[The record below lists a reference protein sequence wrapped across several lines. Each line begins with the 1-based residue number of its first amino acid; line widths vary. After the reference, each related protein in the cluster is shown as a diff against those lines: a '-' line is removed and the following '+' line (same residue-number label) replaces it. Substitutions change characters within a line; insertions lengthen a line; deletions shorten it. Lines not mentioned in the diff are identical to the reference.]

1 MKHSYVAIFAIASM
15 LAVTVNSTVAQDRVQ
30 AGTLVCNTSIELG
43 VIVGSR
49 EALGCIFTPSVP
61 GPIQAYSG
69 TITKLGLDLG
79 ATTRGVIVWL
89 VYAPT
94 SLRAGELGGT
104 YAGATAEATIGVGLG
119 ANVLV
124 GGSNQTVALQP
135 VSVQGQA
142 GVKSCGWFR
151 GTTAPLRALRSTRNP
166 FRSPTRTVTVAR
178 KDSASSTVWKSGTS
192 IGSEMNRG
200 DGVACSLG

>member
-1 MKHSYVAIFAIASM
+1 MKHSYVAIFAIAST
-15 LAVTVNSTVAQDRVQ
+15 LTVTVNSTLAQDRVQ

-49 EALGCIFTPSVP
+49 EALNCIFTPSVP

-94 SLRAGELGGT
+94 SLRAGELAGT

-142 GVKSCGWFR
+142 GVNLAIGF
-151 GTTAPLRALRSTRNP
+151 AELQLRS
-166 FRSPTRTVTVAR
+166 VH
-178 KDSASSTVWKSGTS
+178 
-192 IGSEMNRG
+192 
-200 DGVACSLG
+200 

>member
-1 MKHSYVAIFAIASM
+1 MTRSYVALFSIASI
-15 LAVTVNSTVAQDRVQ
+15 LAVTLNSAVAQDRVQ

-49 EALGCIFTPSVP
+49 EALNCTFTPSVP
-61 GPIQAYSG
+61 GPTEAYSG

-79 ATTRGVIVWL
+79 ATARGVIVWL

-94 SLRAGELGGT
+94 SLRAGELAGT
-104 YAGATAEATIGVGLG
+104 YAGVSVEATMGVGLG

-135 VSVQGQA
+135 VSVQGQVGMNVA
-142 GVKSCGWFR
+142 VGF
-151 GTTAPLRALRSTRNP
+151 AELQLR
-166 FRSPTRTVTVAR
+166 FVH
-178 KDSASSTVWKSGTS
+178 
-192 IGSEMNRG
+192 
-200 DGVACSLG
+200 

>member
-1 MKHSYVAIFAIASM
+1 MKCSYAAIFSLASM
-15 LAVTVNSTVAQDRVQ
+15 LVVTGHSPLAQGRVQ

-43 VIVGSR
+43 VIIGSR
-49 EALGCIFTPSVP
+49 EALNCTFTPSVP
-61 GPIQAYSG
+61 GPSQSYSG

-94 SLRAGELGGT
+94 SLRAGELAGN
-104 YAGATAEATIGVGLG
+104 YAGATAEATIGAGLG

-124 GGSNQTVALQP
+124 GGSNQTFALQP

-142 GVKSCGWFR
+142 GVNLAVGF
-151 GTTAPLRALRSTRNP
+151 AELQLR
-166 FRSPTRTVTVAR
+166 FVH
-178 KDSASSTVWKSGTS
+178 
-192 IGSEMNRG
+192 
-200 DGVACSLG
+200 

>member
-1 MKHSYVAIFAIASM
+1 MNRSYVAVFLTPLL
-15 LAVTVNSTVAQDRVQ
+15 LAVTVSSAAAQNRVQ
-30 AGTLVCNTSIELG
+30 AGTLVCNTSKEFG
-43 VIVGSR
+43 VIVGSQGG
-49 EALGCIFTPSVP
+49 LNCVFTPSMP

-94 SLRAGELGGT
+94 SLRAGELAGT
-104 YAGATAEATIGVGLG
+104 YVGATAEATVGAGLG

-135 VSVQGQA
+135 VSVQGQVGLNLA
-142 GVKSCGWFR
+142 VGF
-151 GTTAPLRALRSTRNP
+151 AELQLRS
-166 FRSPTRTVTVAR
+166 VH
-178 KDSASSTVWKSGTS
+178 
-192 IGSEMNRG
+192 
-200 DGVACSLG
+200 

>member
-49 EALGCIFTPSVP
+49 EALNCIFTPSVP

-94 SLRAGELGGT
+94 SLRVGELAGT
-104 YAGATAEATIGVGLG
+104 YAGATAEATVGVGLG
-119 ANVLV
+119 AHVLV
-124 GGSNQTVALQP
+124 GGSNQTIACRCP
-135 VSVQGQA
+135 P
-142 GVKSCGWFR
+142 R
-151 GTTAPLRALRSTRNP
+151 DN
-166 FRSPTRTVTVAR
+166 RT
-178 KDSASSTVWKSGTS
+178 
-192 IGSEMNRG
+192 GSK
-200 DGVACSLG
+200 GVASHLCAVKGGAVSIAPQQAAGHRQSRRSRAVPI